1 MVANSASQHKGLRV
15 WEYAWIKSGSHIS
28 RLFLPPSGQWEPH
41 EADILPNISRH
52 SSLLTPWFWQVLQ
65 CQPGELNAVRDW
77 GLRGGGGIR
86 DPVITSLQQEI
97 ESLWYQHHKVYQ
109 ILTPSA
115 IVQLILIQIRR
126 GICRDWQDRLR
137 WVWCCKESPPPSGRD
152 GVRHQDD

>member
-28 RLFLPPSGQWEPH
+28 RLFFAPQRTVRATRGRYFTKYF
-41 EADILPNISRH
+41 A
-52 SSLLTPWFWQVLQ
+52 SLLTPWFWQVLQ

-86 DPVITSLQQEI
+86 DPVLTSLQQEI